1 MSKISMLNFSLEHTY
16 IDDCSQTVE
25 RKIRPRRRSSSID
38 PKVGVDLAFGK
49 GKLQDLEPITV
60 GTLFKRTVR
69 KLPKGVALRFIADG
83 LWRSVTYEKYYE
95 LVVRVAKSFI
105 KVCSLAQ
112 HV

>member
-1 MSKISMLNFSLEHTY
+1 MGSRF
-16 IDDCSQTVE
+16 
-25 RKIRPRRRSSSID
+25 RPRKRSSSID

-60 GTLFKRTVR
+60 GQLFKKTV
-69 KLPKGVALRFIADG
+69 KLIPKGVALKFIADG

-105 KVCSLAQ
+105 KVRHLLGSQSELNVA
-112 HV
+112 